1 MILEVKNI
9 SYFFVYSITTCIISD
24 WSLVLL
30 SNKFLDEKSPN
41 ACLEVFSVIPCEGKL
56 SDNLHDENVVEVK
69 VQFIAR

>member
-30 SNKFLDEKSPN
+30 SNKFVDEKSPN
-41 ACLEVFSVIPCEGKL
+41 ACLEGKL